1 MEEMLTAP
9 VEEKEESVG
18 KIGFKR
24 EIHVNKAQ
32 KAAIQK
38 NITAARFTYNW
49 GCKEL

>member
-1 MEEMLTAP
+1 MEEMLLTP
-9 VEEKEESVG
+9 VEDKEESVG

-49 GCKEL
+49 GCRKL